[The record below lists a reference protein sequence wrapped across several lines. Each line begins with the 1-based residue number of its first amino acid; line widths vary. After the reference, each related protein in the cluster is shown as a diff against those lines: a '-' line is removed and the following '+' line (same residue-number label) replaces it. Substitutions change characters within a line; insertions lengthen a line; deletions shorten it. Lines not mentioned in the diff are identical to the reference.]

1 MDEPDIRTHVPLSRD
16 AALVVAL
23 AGTAMPFSHSARDQA
38 ERWLRALRMHGEV
51 GAAMQALG
59 VGEAPLETESGEPS
73 APVADEPPLA
83 EGAVEPVVRGAE
95 RVALERGADNVT
107 TADLLFALL
116 HAYGRRIDEALESR
130 GASRQ
135 ELIDKLAATEQREL
149 SRR

>member
-1 MDEPDIRTHVPLSRD
+1 MDEQHTRSQVPLSRD
-16 AALVVAL
+16 AALVAAL
-23 AGTAMPFSHSARDQA
+23 AGTAMPFSHSAQDQA

-59 VGEAPLETESGEPS
+59 IGEAPLETESGEPPS
-73 APVADEPPLA
+73 TSPGEPPLA
-83 EGAVEPVVRGAE
+83 EGGVEPVVRGAE
-95 RVALERGADNVT
+95 RVALKRGADNVT

-116 HAYGRRIDEALESR
+116 HAYGRRIDDALESR

-135 ELIDKLAATEQREL
+135 ELIDKLAATERRDL